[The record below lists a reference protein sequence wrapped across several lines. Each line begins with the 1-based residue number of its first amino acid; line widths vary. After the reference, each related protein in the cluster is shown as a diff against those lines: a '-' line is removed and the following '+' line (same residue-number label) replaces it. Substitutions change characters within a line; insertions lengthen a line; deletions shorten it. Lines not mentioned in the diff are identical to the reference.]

1 MSITSPASPE
11 LKQKVIDGL
20 KSIVDDEQV
29 VFDEPL
35 SRHTTFEIGGPADIF
50 IMPKNT
56 IELVEL
62 IALCKKHGYP
72 YFILGSGSDLLVD
85 DKGYRGAVICTCELM
100 AAMFTQENELVAQAG
115 CTLKD
120 MCELACFM
128 GLGGLEFAC
137 GIPGSLGGA
146 CFMNAGAYDGQMSD
160 VLKDVQ
166 VLTPEGNVETI
177 PADKLDL
184 GYRKSRIKD
193 DGLVVL
199 EATLSLQYKDPSEI
213 RALMDDLTQRR
224 EEKQPLELPSA
235 GSTFKRP
242 EGYFAGKLIQDAGL
256 QGFQI
261 GGAQVSTKHAG
272 FVVNVDHAS
281 AADVIALIR
290 HIQGEVKNQF
300 GVDMYPEVR
309 YLGEYGEQSSI

>member
-1 MSITSPASPE
+1 MSTNSPASPE

-20 KSIVDDEQV
+20 KNIIDDDQLL
-29 VFDEPL
+29 FDEPL
-35 SRHTTFEIGGPADIF
+35 SKHTTFEIGGPADLF
-50 IMPKNT
+50 VMPKNT
-56 IELVEL
+56 IELVDIIKL
-62 IALCKKHGYP
+62 LKKLDYP
-72 YFILGSGSDLLVD
+72 YFVLGSGSDLLVD
-85 DKGYRGAVICTCELM
+85 DRGYRGAIICTAELM

-166 VLTPEGNVETI
+166 VLTPEGFIESI
-177 PADKLDL
+177 PAKDLNL
-184 GYRKSRIKD
+184 GYRQSRIKD

-199 EATLSLQYKDPSEI
+199 EATLTLQHKDPSEI
-213 RALMDDLTQRR
+213 RALMDDLTARR
-224 EEKQPLELPSA
+224 EDKQPLELPSA

-256 QGFQI
+256 QGFKI

-309 YLGEYGEQSSI
+309 YLGEYGEQDSL